1 MNGCG
6 INSGLWASQMK
17 ELSVVECLPTL
28 LQALGSILGH
38 THTHTHTHTQ
48 KESCHN
54 LTMSSHALYI
64 SYYNCSFSPISAT
77 AKFFSRPVKLGQE
90 AGKGLD

>member
-38 THTHTHTHTQ
+38 THTHTHTHT
-48 KESCHN
+48 KG
-54 LTMSSHALYI
+54 
-64 SYYNCSFSPISAT
+64 
-77 AKFFSRPVKLGQE
+77 KLS
-90 AGKGLD
+90 